1 MDIGLILANLGFD
14 WRVALAN
21 LANFLI
27 IVWILKRFAF
37 KPIKAIIEKRENT
50 IKEGLDKAK
59 EAEERL
65 KEVDIINKGKIKDA
79 EIALINIVKE
89 TEKRVKIFEN
99 ESQKKIEEKQLQL
112 QKSLQEDYEKQR
124 EEVKNIVLKDAFNL
138 VKRTV
143 IKTVELSPEDVD
155 EALIKK
161 AIIALKDEKT
171 R

>member
-1 MDIGLILANLGFD
+1 MDIAQLSANLGFD

-79 EIALINIVKE
+79 EIASINIVKE
-89 TEKRVKIFEN
+89 TYDK
-99 ESQKKIEEKQLQL
+99 
-112 QKSLQEDYEKQR
+112 
-124 EEVKNIVLKDAFNL
+124 KNIK
-138 VKRTV
+138 
-143 IKTVELSPEDVD
+143 
-155 EALIKK
+155 
-161 AIIALKDEKT
+161 
-171 R
+171 